1 MTDEFITGYRPLGT
15 KQEQINEVE
24 LLCRRLENLM
34 YTSAAEG
41 YMRTYCL
48 MKLLEFELVLK
59 ECIKAKDE

>member
-1 MTDEFITGYRPLGT
+1 MNDEFITAYRPLGS
-15 KQEQINEVE
+15 KQEQISEVE
-24 LLCRRLENLM
+24 VLCRRLENLM
-34 YTSAAEG
+34 QVSAAEG